1 MKLSVRI
8 IVLALVVL
16 MVLPFIASCQ
26 NNDTPTGGNET
37 TAGNNDDSGNTPT
50 DSVTDDPEIDK
61 DGYQKDHLDQYNLN
75 YKDDKINILHWKAEH
90 DEFETEA
97 NTGDTVG
104 DEIAN
109 RNEAVMSRLGVELVF
124 TEKAGNNDNLTQFVQ
139 DVESDYGSKTWDIIA
154 SYSRT
159 GATLST
165 RGFYLDLNSIDDNYM
180 EFSMPWWPENL
191 IDTVTIGDS
200 LYFVSG
206 DMSTNMYYMMYTIFF
221 SKNYKE
227 TLSAVKDVNF
237 YDLVRDG
244 KWTVDKLVEICD
256 QVGDGKGTK
265 FGSPMDAEYAFA
277 GIFYGLDAFYIGSN
291 LSTVVATDDDDYL
304 VLSDDYTSDKA
315 RTLFD
320 KVVKIANS
328 SNNCIY
334 EKANSGDNKYYYP
347 FQQGNCL
354 FLQDRARFP
363 INYLKE
369 VDENFHFGVLPTPA
383 YDEAQANSVGYLT
396 AMANPFTLYGISA
409 DCDSASE
416 MTAVLECW
424 ASEAYRK
431 TSPAVFEAVLRGRHS
446 DLPDDAAMW
455 NVIRGGVNF
464 DLGRLYHRDILG
476 KYLTEEF
483 SNAAVAQKSWASYG
497 NTTAKFVK
505 NKLTTL
511 VNTYKKIQ
519 EKQGS

>member
-8 IVLALVVL
+8 IVLALAVL
-16 MVLPFIASCQ
+16 LVLPFIASCQ
-26 NNDTPTGGNET
+26 NNDTPTPGDT
-37 TAGNNDDSGNTPT
+37 TAGENNDSTPSGE
-50 DSVTDDPEIDK
+50 VTDDPEIDK

-90 DEFETEA
+90 DEFEAEA

-104 DEIAN
+104 DQIAN
-109 RNEAVMSRLGVELVF
+109 RNEVVMSRLGVELVF
-124 TEKAGNNDNLTQFVQ
+124 TQKDGNNNYITQFIQ
-139 DVESDYGSKTWDIIA
+139 DVEADYGSKTWDIIA

-159 GATLST
+159 GASLST
-165 RGFYLDLNSIDDNYM
+165 RGFYMDLNIIEDNYM
-180 EFSMPWWPENL
+180 EYSMPWWPDNL

-221 SKNYKE
+221 SKTYKDSL
-227 TLSAVKDVNF
+227 TAVKDENF
-237 YDLVRDG
+237 YKLVSDG
-244 KWTVDKLVEICD
+244 DWTIDKLIEICD
-256 QVGDGKGTK
+256 QVGSGKGNK
-265 FGSPMDAEYAFA
+265 FNSPMDAEYAFA
-277 GIFYGLDAFYIGSN
+277 GIYYGLDAFYIGSN

-320 KVVKIANS
+320 KVKKIAQS
-328 SNNCIY
+328 TNNCIY
-334 EKANSGDNKYYYP
+334 EKTQSDPNLYWTP
-347 FQQGNCL
+347 FTQGNCL

-363 INYLKE
+363 IKYLTD
-369 VDENFHFGVLPTPA
+369 VDESFSFGVLPTPA
-383 YDEAQANSVGYLT
+383 YDKAQATSVGYLT

-409 DCDSASE
+409 DCDSAAE

-431 TSPAVFEAVLRGRHS
+431 TSPAIFEAVLKGRYA
-446 DLPDDAAMW
+446 DLPDDANMW

-464 DLGRLYHRDILG
+464 DLGRLYHSSVLG
-476 KYLTEEF
+476 AYLTEKF
-483 SNAAVAQKSWASYG
+483 SVAAVNDKNWASEG
-497 NTTAKFVK
+497 STVAKFTK
-505 NKLTTL
+505 TKLTAL
-511 VNTYKKIQ
+511 VDTYKSIQAKQ
-519 EKQGS
+519 EK